1 LHDLI
6 LFVFFMLTFFFLPKI
21 WEAGLGGEGDAALA
35 IAGGNL
41 AQNEHTA

>member
-1 LHDLI
+1 
-6 LFVFFMLTFFFLPKI
+6 MLTFFFFPRREQI
-21 WEAGLGGEGDAALA
+21 WEAGLGGQGDAALA